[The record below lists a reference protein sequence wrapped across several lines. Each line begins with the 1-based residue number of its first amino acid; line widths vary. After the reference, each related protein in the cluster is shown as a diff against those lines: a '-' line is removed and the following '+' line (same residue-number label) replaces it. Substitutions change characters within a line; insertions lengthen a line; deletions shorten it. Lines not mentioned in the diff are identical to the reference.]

1 MAVEN
6 WSEHV
11 LLVSPIN
18 EWQTGDDLADVV
30 DLVSSRHDYDVVVDC
45 SGVGRMGCST
55 WRQLFEL
62 DDVLRSQGHRLVLC
76 GAKASALDPL
86 PSRSWPACCVVLKI
100 DRVRWPARAF
110 AEIAF
115 RFRQLVRRPGATARC
130 LHLVADLVRPLRMSR
145 RIWRR
150 CPGVELNSAHPAEVE
165 QNFGRGV
172 PAVRPKPEASTPSD
186 H

>member
-76 GAKASALDPL
+76 GAKASA
-86 PSRSWPACCVVLKI
+86 
-100 DRVRWPARAF
+100 ARPF
-110 AEIAF
+110 AEPVLAGML
-115 RFRQLVRRPGATARC
+115 RCSEDRSCALAR
-130 LHLVADLVRPLRMSR
+130 L
-145 RIWRR
+145 
-150 CPGVELNSAHPAEVE
+150 ELL
-165 QNFGRGV
+165 
-172 PAVRPKPEASTPSD
+172 PK
-186 H
+186 